1 MQQNQPSLVLSDL
14 RLPEGDGFG
23 VLRASKEIDPDVPVI
38 VMTAYGSIEDAVS
51 AMKEGALD
59 FLAKPVD
66 PDHLMLLVSRA
77 LEQRRL
83 VTENLLMREEL
94 AIRRGAPQLVGEDPS
109 LRKLVRRAAAGGGD
123 RHDRAHRRG
132 ERHGQRAV
140 RAFAPRA
147 EPAGGRA
154 RLSRSTARRSPRTCS
169 RRSCSGT
176 RRERSRGPSR
186 ESSASSRW
194 RTVAR
199 CSSTRS
205 ARCRWRCRRRFC
217 GPSRSV
223 GSSVSAARRPCRSTS
238 GSWPRRIVR
247 CAPRSRR
254 GASGRISTSACRSSR
269 SRFRRSASGQET
281 SRFWRATSSS
291 ASAAT

>member
-83 VTENLLMREEL
+83 VTENLLMKEEL

-109 LRKLVRRAAAGGGD
+109 LRKLVARAAAGGGD
-123 RHDRAHRRG
+123 RHDRAPRRR
-132 ERHGQRAV
+132 ERHRQGAV

-147 EPAGGRA
+147 ESTGGRA
-154 RLSRSTARRSPRTCS
+154 VCRDQLRGDSGEPARDRAVRLREGGVHGRRRAQARQVRDGAPRHAVPRRDRRAAAGAAGEDSARARGAPVRARRRHGARAG
-169 RRSCSGT
+169 RR
-176 RRERSRGPSR
+176 P
-186 ESSASSRW
+186 A
-194 RTVAR
+194 
-199 CSSTRS
+199 
-205 ARCRWRCRRRFC
+205 RRRDESC
-217 GPSRSV
+217 
-223 GSSVSAARRPCRSTS
+223 AA
-238 GSWPRRIVR
+238 
-247 CAPRSRR
+247 APRSRR
-254 GASGRISTSACRSSR
+254 GGSARISTSACRSFR
-269 SRFRRSASGQET
+269 SPFRRCASGQET
-281 SRFWRATSSS
+281 SRCWRATSSS